1 MGNMFGFVPNERDKP
16 NIMYRF
22 KLFLIIIIFVVV
34 YKPILLYSL
43 LQLYLSIRIIYL

>member
-22 KLFLIIIIFVVV
+22 KLFLIIIFVVV